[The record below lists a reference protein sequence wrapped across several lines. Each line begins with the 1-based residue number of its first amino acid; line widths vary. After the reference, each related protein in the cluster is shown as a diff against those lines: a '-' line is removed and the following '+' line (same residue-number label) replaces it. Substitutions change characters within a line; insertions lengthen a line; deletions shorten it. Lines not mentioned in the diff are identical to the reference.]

1 MTSIDL
7 APQAASVARVVAGV
21 RDDQLSDPSPCAG
34 TPVAGILDHLVTLT
48 VAFRMGA
55 EKSPQ
60 PDGRLAD
67 PAKLPA
73 DWRERLPQQLDA
85 LGAAREQPSA
95 WEGFTEVGGQ
105 SLPGAAMG
113 VIALNEVLVHGWDL
127 AVSTGQPYD
136 VDPAAA
142 QRCLEFTVESA
153 VSAPEMRDAIFGPV
167 VPVPAEAPVFDR
179 LLGQTGRDP
188 AWKP

>member
-7 APQAASVARVVAGV
+7 GPQAASVARVVAGV

-60 PDGRLAD
+60 PDGRLPD

-85 LGAAREQPSA
+85 LVAAWQQPAAR
-95 WEGFTEVGGQ
+95 GG
-105 SLPGAAMG
+105 
-113 VIALNEVLVHGWDL
+113 
-127 AVSTGQPYD
+127 
-136 VDPAAA
+136 
-142 QRCLEFTVESA
+142 
-153 VSAPEMRDAIFGPV
+153 
-167 VPVPAEAPVFDR
+167 VP
-179 LLGQTGRDP
+179 LGGG
-188 AWKP
+188 